1 MKDISE
7 DKVLSF
13 PGFEK
18 LLEPFIDT
26 GDAKVK
32 KDLVEPEE
40 DEHFSANTNVSN
52 IPEPIGPIDSAE
64 MVADNKKKKK
74 PRKKVQ
80 ENINILNVNTTMKSK
95 RTKFDELFENVMG
108 EEDIAFGMEDE
119 IETGDDFGAEGE
131 ISDEMEE
138 THNDLAEK
146 VKNAIE
152 ALQEI
157 HDELVGGEGE
167 DDEEVDVDVEGE
179 EEIEDADEHN
189 YDEEGYEDSME
200 AVSQPEPK
208 AVNTGAA
215 HQFTNPTANNQ
226 VGNIKASGGKAD
238 KGSIPAPETG
248 KEHNPAPAV
257 SKLTAVKGSL
267 KQGKG
272 NPGEDLFKV

>member
-18 LLEPFIDT
+18 ILEPFKIT
-26 GDAKVK
+26 GDARVK

-40 DEHFSANTNVSN
+40 DEHFSANTDVAE
-52 IPEPIGPIDSAE
+52 IPEPAGPIDSIDAE
-64 MVADNKKKKK
+64 KDNKKGKKA
-74 PRKKVQ
+74 RKKVQ
-80 ENINILNVNTTMKSK
+80 ENINILKSNIMKSK
-95 RTKFDELFENVMG
+95 KNKFDELFENVMG

-119 IETGDDFGAEGE
+119 IEAGGDLGGEADEIGGEEHGDIAAKIEGIIDSLKDLHAELTGGEDEDEGE
-131 ISDEMEE
+131 
-138 THNDLAEK
+138 
-146 VKNAIE
+146 
-152 ALQEI
+152 
-157 HDELVGGEGE
+157 E
-167 DDEEVDVDVEGE
+167 DVDVDVEGE

-200 AVSQPEPK
+200 AVSQPEPR
-208 AVNTGAA
+208 ALNTNVSNL
-215 HQFTNPTANNQ
+215 QNTTANNQ
-226 VGNIKASGGKAD
+226 VGNVKASGGKAD
-238 KGSIPAPETG
+238 KGSVPAPETG

>member
-18 LLEPFIDT
+18 ILEPFNIT
-26 GDAKVK
+26 GDARVK

-40 DEHFSANTNVSN
+40 DEHFSANTDVTE
-52 IPEPIGPIDSAE
+52 IPKPIGPIDSIDAE
-64 MVADNKKKKK
+64 KDNKKEKKA
-74 PRKKVQ
+74 RKKVQ
-80 ENINILNVNTTMKSK
+80 ENINILKSNIMKSK
-95 RTKFDELFENVMG
+95 KNKFDELFENVMG

-119 IETGDDFGAEGE
+119 IEAGGDLGGE
-131 ISDEMEE
+131 ADE
-138 THNDLAEK
+138 
-146 VKNAIE
+146 
-152 ALQEI
+152 
-157 HDELVGGEGE
+157 VGGEDHGDIAARIEGIIDSLKDLHAELTGGDEDEGE
-167 DDEEVDVDVEGE
+167 EEVDVDVEGE

-200 AVSQPEPK
+200 AVSQPEPR
-208 AVNTGAA
+208 ALNTGAA

-226 VGNIKASGGKAD
+226 VGNVKASGGKAD
-238 KGSIPAPETG
+238 KGSVPAPETG
-248 KEHNPAPAV
+248 KEHNPGPAV

>member
-18 LLEPFIDT
+18 ILEPFKIT
-26 GDAKVK
+26 GDARVK

-40 DEHFSANTNVSN
+40 DEHFSANTDVAE
-52 IPEPIGPIDSAE
+52 IPEPVGPIDSIDAE
-64 MVADNKKKKK
+64 KNNKKGKKA
-74 PRKKVQ
+74 RKKVQ
-80 ENINILNVNTTMKSK
+80 ENINILKSNIMKSK
-95 RTKFDELFENVMG
+95 KNKFDELFENVMG

-119 IETGDDFGAEGE
+119 IEAGGDLGGEADEIGGEDHGDIAAKIEGIIDSLKDLHAELTGGEDEGE
-131 ISDEMEE
+131 
-138 THNDLAEK
+138 
-146 VKNAIE
+146 
-152 ALQEI
+152 
-157 HDELVGGEGE
+157 E
-167 DDEEVDVDVEGE
+167 DVDVDVEGE

-200 AVSQPEPK
+200 AVSQPEPR
-208 AVNTGAA
+208 ALNTGAA
-215 HQFTNPTANNQ
+215 HQFTNPKANNQ

-238 KGSIPAPETG
+238 KGSVPAPETG